1 MRWRR
6 RKDEAGAVDPDG
18 GSGADGAPDAAVEA
32 PEDPQAVAERAAR
45 VAAEAE
51 AERVRT
57 AALAREARRQQQGP
71 LDATEL
77 SAEDA
82 ARARVDLGALRL
94 PAVQGMELRL
104 EMEEKTQRVI
114 GAVVVVGP
122 STLQLQ
128 AFAAPRTEGIWEE
141 VRAEIRGQV
150 SRQGGAAEEVEGAFG
165 PEVLARMPVRSEDGR
180 TGHRPVRFAGVDG
193 PRWFVRAVFGGRA
206 AVDQDAYA
214 QLGALLRG
222 VVVDRGD
229 EAMAPRDMLPL
240 RLPPQDQARPA
251 AQTAPDDGE
260 DRADEDRA
268 DEDRADEDRADEDRD
283 GGAPTPSK
291 AGSGASGED
300 TDGLGP
306 LDPFHR
312 GPETTETR

>member
-1 MRWRR
+1 MKWRR
-6 RKDEAGAVDPDG
+6 RNEP
-18 GSGADGAPDAAVEA
+18 VEA
-32 PEDPQAVAERAAR
+32 EQAEEVAVPEEEDPQAVADRAAR

-57 AALAREARRQQQGP
+57 AALAREARRRTQGP
-71 LDATEL
+71 FDLTEI
-77 SAEDA
+77 SEEDA
-82 ARARVDLGALRL
+82 ARPRVDLGALRL

-104 EMEEKTQRVI
+104 ELEEKTQRVI
-114 GAVVVVGP
+114 GAVVVLGP

-128 AFAAPRTEGIWEE
+128 AFAAPRTDGIWEE
-141 VRAEIRGQV
+141 VRAEIRAQV
-150 SRQGGAAEEVEGAFG
+150 SRQGGASEDAEGVFG
-165 PEVLARMPVRSEDGR
+165 PEVLARVPVRTDDGR
-180 TGHRPVRFAGVDG
+180 TGHRAVRFAGVDG

-206 AVDQDAYA
+206 AVEREAA
-214 QLGALLRG
+214 APLEAMLRA

-251 AQTAPDDGE
+251 TGQPGEAQAAQAQPGQAQPGQVENLPGQPVEQQPAPGGGTGSP
-260 DRADEDRA
+260 ASP
-268 DEDRADEDRADEDRD
+268 D
-283 GGAPTPSK
+283 GG
-291 AGSGASGED
+291 D
-300 TDGLGP
+300 DGLGP